1 MFNNLYTCCTRL
13 QQLQPPVDGCSM
25 QPKCVG
31 AIKPIVKLLGNKLV
45 CIRQLHRK
53 YSEFNDFP
61 YCLVIICAW
70 YLGLEIWGYL
80 TNSKRKY
87 KVTHVSSVIVFIVNY
102 EPDLLL
108 KITNTNI

>member
-1 MFNNLYTCCTRL
+1 
-13 QQLQPPVDGCSM
+13 M